1 MIGNVKWFD
10 SDRGYGFICV
20 PGRQD
25 IFVHCSD
32 IVVEGPCFLV
42 PGEAVQFQ
50 ISPDGKG
57 RERAVGV
64 RVIRRSTQ
72 ARQELLAEMPS
83 LEGIED
89 GVCTG
94 CGCPVMPGAPHCGAC
109 GARFP
114 RRNGDL
120 PHQDSYV
127 TYAWDAEA
135 GARRAVFSVRDEL
148 GARMDNITALA
159 ASFAK

>member
-10 SDRGYGFICV
+10 PDRGYGFICV
-20 PGRQD
+20 PGRKD

-32 IVVEGPCFLV
+32 IVDEGPCFLV

-89 GVCTG
+89 GFCSG
-94 CGCPVMPGAPHCGAC
+94 CGCPAMPGAPHCGAC

-114 RRNGDL
+114 RSDGLHHR
-120 PHQDSYV
+120 DSGEAAEEGIRADNLVALQLTEGRSY
-127 TYAWDAEA
+127 DALRSLERSLA
-135 GARRAVFSVRDEL
+135 G
-148 GARMDNITALA
+148 
-159 ASFAK
+159 